1 MTTAT
6 ATPIPVRPSK
16 PETDNNNNKNSS
28 SNSPAVPSPTLRL
41 HIQDLH
47 HPAAIAFLRLIPDLA
62 AVLDTALAQI
72 IKHLY
77 TSPSRSSSNSF
88 TPSIPPTRSVTIILR
103 DFSGVAYT
111 TGTDLDND
119 HKEIHFSL
127 SYIRTATTTNPDPHK
142 ELIGVL
148 THELVHCYQ
157 HTTPPA
163 PPPSP
168 SSSSNDPSPTK
179 NNNNPPHPPSGLIE
193 GIADFVRLKANLDP
207 PHWKRPSNAT
217 DRPDRWDA
225 GYQHTAFFLA
235 WLEDVRV
242 GQAAIGRLND
252 RLFRVG
258 YVGDGNEDDNDDENQ
273 RNNNNG
279 FWKAL
284 FGVDIVDL
292 WDEYGRYLDGG
303 KGGGTTGENWEEEI
317 VNPE

>member
-1 MTTAT
+1 MTTAA

-16 PETDNNNNKNSS
+16 PETDNNKNNNNNNN
-28 SNSPAVPSPTLRL
+28 NSPAVSSPTLRL

-47 HPAAIAFLRLIPDLA
+47 HPAASAFLRLVPDLA

-72 IKHLY
+72 ITHLY
-77 TSPSRSSSNSF
+77 SPSPSSNNAF

-127 SYIRTATTTNPDPHK
+127 SYIRTATTYPDPRK
-142 ELIGVL
+142 ELVGVL

-157 HTTPPA
+157 HTTPPPPP
-163 PPPSP
+163 PPPSSFP
-168 SSSSNDPSPTK
+168 SNTSPNE
-179 NNNNPPHPPSGLIE
+179 NNNHLRPPGGLIE
-193 GIADFVRLKANLDP
+193 GIADFVRLKAHLDP
-207 PHWKRPSNAT
+207 PHWKRPSSAT

-225 GYQHTAFFLA
+225 GYQHTAFFA

-258 YVGDGNEDDNDDENQ
+258 YVGDDNGGDNGNGKGNENDSSKRD
-273 RNNNNG
+273 NG

-284 FGVDIVDL
+284 FGADIADL

-303 KGGGTTGENWEEEI
+303 KTRVQENWEEEI